1 MSTTIAT
8 TLGTDAL
15 ASLATD
21 AILDL
26 VLPGIGA
33 LIGSFLGDVA
43 GSEIYTV
50 LNDITFGLFGDLFGG
65 GQPWEYQYFQLD
77 TTTNTLTDPAS
88 LTFTKH
94 TDASLRNAVA
104 SLSNGVAGAVN
115 SVIAT
120 IGGQAALASPAHAFD
135 VIAWVNNT
143 KSWGNNDFQVEIA
156 GNSSNHINMNGDPA
170 KIVRKATDDDLRQ
183 LDIVGGDPI
192 LVHTFDA
199 WKATPQPATGDSL
212 SVLDAYLQ
220 VASEYE
226 KYVGNPAVI
235 NALMSDAP
243 QSTFTLGWIDDLTQA
258 QSMGLNVADPRTP
271 FWNRRPPRS
280 PPPLLR
286 TCWGSP

>member
-120 IGGQAALASPAHAFD
+120 IGGQAALASPALHSMLSLGSTTPRAGATM
-135 VIAWVNNT
+135 ISRW
-143 KSWGNNDFQVEIA
+143 KS
-156 GNSSNHINMNGDPA
+156 
-170 KIVRKATDDDLRQ
+170 RATAR
-183 LDIVGGDPI
+183 
-192 LVHTFDA
+192 T
-199 WKATPQPATGDSL
+199 T
-212 SVLDAYLQ
+212 
-220 VASEYE
+220 
-226 KYVGNPAVI
+226 
-235 NALMSDAP
+235 
-243 QSTFTLGWIDDLTQA
+243 ST
-258 QSMGLNVADPRTP
+258 
-271 FWNRRPPRS
+271 
-280 PPPLLR
+280 
-286 TCWGSP
+286 